1 VAKHATGM
9 DMTPAMLEQA
19 RKTQQQQDLKNV
31 SWEQGDVYSLPFPD
45 AHFSIV
51 SSRFAFHHLQ
61 DPLSALKEM
70 KRVCNPGG
78 KIVVADMAP
87 QPAKAAALN
96 AAELLR
102 DPSHVRSM
110 PEDELRGLFEQ
121 ANLATPQI
129 NRYRMEGELEDLLS
143 RSFPNE
149 GDADRVRRIYAESI
163 PNDALDLNTRLAD
176 GKIFYSLPVAVLVA
190 QKSK

>member
-1 VAKHATGM
+1 L
-9 DMTPAMLEQA
+9 PA
-19 RKTQQQQDLKNV
+19 
-31 SWEQGDVYSLPFPD
+31 
-45 AHFSIV
+45 
-51 SSRFAFHHLQ
+51 
-61 DPLSALKEM
+61 
-70 KRVCNPGG
+70 
-78 KIVVADMAP
+78 
-87 QPAKAAALN
+87 
-96 AAELLR
+96 
-102 DPSHVRSM
+102 
-110 PEDELRGLFEQ
+110 DELCGLFEQ